1 MGYLLDQ
8 YMAVADLDVSTREGY
23 EGYIRRTIK
32 PALGG
37 MELRKLRGPVLDT
50 FYADA
55 TAWNPDWTSHQV
67 AVIASRA
74 GVSMNVK
81 SLRHY
86 TATQLLSGGIDLRNT
101 AARLGHGDG
110 GATTLKHYADPISE
124 VDRRAAAYLSDLTA
138 AARLAPS

>member
-1 MGYLLDQ
+1 M
-8 YMAVADLDVSTREGY
+8 
-23 EGYIRRTIK
+23 
-32 PALGG
+32 
-37 MELRKLRGPVLDT
+37 
-50 FYADA
+50 
-55 TAWNPDWTSHQV
+55 
-67 AVIASRA
+67 IASRA

-138 AARLAPS
+138 AARLAQPS